1 MDFQV
6 TKNIFLK
13 WNIKIVGAWG
23 KSKHTLNE
31 PSFEKVKGVWKYYH
45 ENGKLALEGNFLF

>member
-1 MDFQV
+1 M